1 MDGQVYVTVEADAAT
16 PVTLEAGGSGGGS
29 VSKGATIYWQFDG
42 GITGQYG
49 WDSPRKVNYV
59 DGNIEA
65 TNAAVSKAYSRSN
78 ILDLIAIGACV
89 IFR

>member
-59 DGNIEA
+59 DGI
-65 TNAAVSKAYSRSN
+65 SRQQMLLFQKL
-78 ILDLIAIGACV
+78 ILGLIYLI
-89 IFR
+89 

>member
-16 PVTLEAGGSGGGS
+16 PVTLEAGGS

-65 TNAAVSKAYSRSN
+65 TNAAVSEAYSGSN
-78 ILDLIAIGACV
+78 LRDLIVIGACV
-89 IFR
+89 MFR

>member
-49 WDSPRKVNYV
+49 WDSPR
-59 DGNIEA
+59 NIEA
-65 TNAAVSKAYSRSN
+65 TNAAVSEAYSGAN

-89 IFR
+89 VFR